1 MRGHEA
7 LYARWHPR
15 SSQNARKAALKS
27 ASWRPR
33 VHVDRWS
40 CTVSKRLVLLVLAA
54 SQFLMVLDAAVMNV
68 SISQL
73 VADFDTTVTTI
84 QGVITLYALVMAALF
99 MTGGKLGDILGRRR
113 AFVIGH
119 VIYGAGSLLTALSWS
134 VASLTLGWSVLEGI
148 GAALVLPALAALVAG
163 NFEGRARAA
172 AYGALGGVAGAAIA
186 VGPILGGWLT
196 TELTWRL
203 VFAGEVVLVIAIVL
217 ATPRLIADVPREG
230 PAPRLDWVGSLLSAL
245 GLGLVVFGVL
255 QASSWGW
262 LEPRDS
268 PLEPFGFSL
277 TPFVVAAGG
286 VLLAAFRAWE
296 RREEK
301 RAHPPLVHFALLAR
315 RTLRSGLVTLLGQNV
330 VLMGVFFAIP
340 LYLQIVQG
348 FDAFET
354 GLRMLPTS
362 AALLLTALLGARLA
376 TRFAPRTIVRAG
388 FLVLLAAV
396 GFLLGTIDPQIDSPE
411 FGVAMAVLGIGQGL
425 VVSQLGNVVQSA
437 VAEGDRSEAG
447 GLQYTAQQ
455 LGSSL
460 GTALIGAIVIT
471 GLAAAFAANVGDDPR
486 ISQATQ
492 DAVSVRLEGELSF
505 VDTAAVERAA
515 DAAGLPAAETDAL
528 VDGYADAQLK
538 ALKVG
543 LLACGF
549 VVLASLFATRELPRR
564 RLGAPGREPTAAEP
578 PAAPA

>member
-1 MRGHEA
+1 
-7 LYARWHPR
+7 
-15 SSQNARKAALKS
+15 
-27 ASWRPR
+27 
-33 VHVDRWS
+33 
-40 CTVSKRLVLLVLAA
+40 VSKRLVLLVLAA

-119 VIYGAGSLLTALSWS
+119 VIYGVGSLLTALSWS
-134 VASLTLGWSVLEGI
+134 VASLTLGWSILEGI
-148 GAALVLPALAALVAG
+148 GAAMVLPALAALVAG

-203 VFAGEVVLVIAIVL
+203 VFAGEVAIALAIVL
-217 ATPRLIADVPREG
+217 ATPRLVADAPREG
-230 PAPRLDWVGSLLSAL
+230 AAPRLDWVGSLLSAL

-255 QASSWGW
+255 QASAWGW
-262 LEPRDS
+262 LAPRDS

-286 VLLAAFRAWE
+286 VLLVAFRAWE
-296 RREEK
+296 RREEE
-301 RAHPPLVHFALLAR
+301 RGRSPLMHFALLGR
-315 RTLRSGLVTLLGQNV
+315 PVLRSGLVTFLGQNI
-330 VLMGVFFAIP
+330 VLMGVFFAVP

-354 GLRMLPTS
+354 GVRMLPTS
-362 AALLLTALLGARLA
+362 VALLVTALLGARLA

-388 FLVLLAAV
+388 FLFLLAAV
-396 GFLLGTIDPQIDSPE
+396 AFLLGTIDPQIDTAD
-411 FGVAMAVLGIGQGL
+411 FNVAMAVLGVGMGL

-437 VAEGDRSEAG
+437 VDESDRSEAG

-471 GLAAAFAANVGDDPR
+471 GLAAAFTANVADDPA
-486 ISQATQ
+486 ISQSVKDQ
-492 DAVSVRLEGELSF
+492 VSVRLEGDLSF
-505 VDTAAVERAA
+505 VDAASVE
-515 DAAGLPAAETDAL
+515 DAAQQAGVPAAETEAL
-528 VDGYADAQLK
+528 VDGYSDAQLK

-549 VVLASLFATRELPRR
+549 IVLASLLATRNLPRT
-564 RLGAPGREPTAAEP
+564 RLAERAGAGEPAADAP
-578 PAAPA
+578 PAAA

>member
-1 MRGHEA
+1 M
-7 LYARWHPR
+7 
-15 SSQNARKAALKS
+15 
-27 ASWRPR
+27 
-33 VHVDRWS
+33 
-40 CTVSKRLVLLVLAA
+40 SKRLVLLVLAA

-113 AFVIGH
+113 TFVIGH

-134 VASLTLGWSVLEGI
+134 VASLTLGWSILEGI

-163 NFEGRARAA
+163 NFEGRERAA

-203 VFAGEVVLVIAIVL
+203 VFAGEVALVIAIVL
-217 ATPRLIADVPREG
+217 ATPRLVADVAREG
-230 PAPRLDWVGSLLSAL
+230 AAPRLDWVGSVLSAL

-255 QASSWGW
+255 NASSWGW

-296 RREEK
+296 RREEE
-301 RAHPPLVHFALLAR
+301 RAHAPLVHFALLAR
-315 RTLRSGLVTLLGQNV
+315 PVLRSGLVTLLGQNV

-348 FDAFET
+348 YDALET
-354 GLRMLPTS
+354 GVRMLPTS
-362 AALLLTALLGARLA
+362 VALLVTALLGARLA
-376 TRFAPRTIVRAG
+376 ARFAPRTIVRAG
-388 FLVLLAAV
+388 FLVLLGAV
-396 GFLLGTIDPQIDSPE
+396 ALLLGTIEPQIDTAD
-411 FGVAMAVLGIGQGL
+411 FDVAMAILGVGMGL

-437 VAEGDRSEAG
+437 VEEDDRSEAG

-460 GTALIGAIVIT
+460 GTALIGAIVIS
-471 GLAAAFAANVGDDPR
+471 GLALAFTANVGDDPR

-492 DAVSVRLEGELSF
+492 QQVSVRLESEVSF
-505 VDTAAVERAA
+505 VGSDSVERAA
-515 DAAGLPAAETDAL
+515 QQAGVPAGETEAL
-528 VDGYADAQLK
+528 VDGYEDAQLQ
-538 ALKVG
+538 ALKIG
-543 LLACGF
+543 LLVCGF
-549 VVLASLFATRELPRR
+549 VVLASLLATRRLPPR
-564 RLGAPGREPTAAEP
+564 RLGSDEAG
-578 PAAPA
+578 APAPATVA

>member
-1 MRGHEA
+1 M
-7 LYARWHPR
+7 
-15 SSQNARKAALKS
+15 
-27 ASWRPR
+27 
-33 VHVDRWS
+33 
-40 CTVSKRLVLLVLAA
+40 SKRLVLLVLAA

-84 QGVITLYALVMAALF
+84 QGVITFYALVMAALF

-113 AFVIGH
+113 AFVVGH
-119 VIYGAGSLLTALSWS
+119 AIYGAGSLLTALSWS

-148 GAALVLPALAALVAG
+148 GAAMVLPALAALVAG

-203 VFAGEVVLVIAIVL
+203 VFAGEVVIVIAIVL
-217 ATPRLIADVPREG
+217 ATPRLVADVPREG
-230 PAPRLDWVGSLLSAL
+230 PPPRLDWVGSLLSAL
-245 GLGLVVFGVL
+245 GLGLVVYGVL

-262 LEPRDS
+262 LAPRNS
-268 PLEPFGFSL
+268 PVEPFGFSL

-296 RREEK
+296 RREEEHD
-301 RAHPPLVHFALLAR
+301 HPPLVHFALLR
-315 RTLRSGLVTLLGQNV
+315 RPILRSGLVTLLGQQL
-330 VLMGVFFAIP
+330 VLMGIFFAVP

-348 FDAFET
+348 FDALQT
-354 GLRMLPTS
+354 GIRMLPTS
-362 AALLLTALLGARLA
+362 IALLITALLGARLA
-376 TRFAPRTIVRAG
+376 SRFAPRTIVRAG
-388 FLVLLAAV
+388 FVVLLAAV
-396 GFLLGTIDPQIDSPE
+396 AFLLGTIDPQIDTAD
-411 FGVAMAVLGIGQGL
+411 FDVAMAVLGVGMGL

-437 VAEGDRSEAG
+437 VEESDRSEAG

-455 LGSSL
+455 LGASL

-471 GLAAAFAANVGDDPR
+471 GLAAAFAANIAADPS
-486 ISQATQ
+486 ISQATR

-505 VDTAAVERAA
+505 VDSATVEQHARE
-515 DAAGLPAAETDAL
+515 AGLSQSETSAV

-549 VVLASLFATRELPRR
+549 IVLASLLATHNLPRR
-564 RLGAPGREPTAAEP
+564 RLAAAGEEAEASREPEAAAEP
-578 PAAPA
+578 PPALA

>member
-1 MRGHEA
+1 M
-7 LYARWHPR
+7 
-15 SSQNARKAALKS
+15 
-27 ASWRPR
+27 
-33 VHVDRWS
+33 
-40 CTVSKRLVLLVLAA
+40 SKRLVLLVLAA

-99 MTGGKLGDILGRRR
+99 LTGGKLGDILGRRR

-119 VIYGAGSLLTALSWS
+119 MIYAAGSLLTALSWS
-134 VASLTLGWSVLEGI
+134 VASLTLGWSIVEGI
-148 GAALVLPALAALVAG
+148 GAAIVLPALAALVAG
-163 NFEGRARAA
+163 NFEGKERAA

-203 VFAGEVVLVIAIVL
+203 VFAGEVVIATGIVL
-217 ATPRLIADVPREG
+217 ATPRLLRDAPREG

-255 QASSWGW
+255 NASTWGW
-262 LEPRDS
+262 LAPRNS
-268 PLEPFGFSL
+268 PVEPFGFSL
-277 TPFVVAAGG
+277 APFVVAAGG

-296 RREEK
+296 RREEE
-301 RAHPPLVHFALLAR
+301 RGHSPLMHFALLGR
-315 RTLRSGLVTLLGQNV
+315 PVLRSGLVTFLGQNI

-348 FDAFET
+348 FDALET
-354 GLRMLPTS
+354 GIRMLPTS
-362 AALLLTALLGARLA
+362 VALLVTALLGARLA
-376 TRFAPRTIVRAG
+376 TRFSPRTIVRAG
-388 FLVLLAAV
+388 FVCLLAAV
-396 GFLLGTIDPQIDSPE
+396 GFLLGTIEPQIDTAD
-411 FGVAMAVLGIGQGL
+411 FDVAMGVLGVGMGL

-437 VAEGDRSEAG
+437 VQESDRSEAG

-471 GLAAAFAANVGDDPR
+471 GLAAAFSANVGDDPR
-486 ISQATQ
+486 ISQAVQ
-492 DAVSVRLEGELSF
+492 GQVSVRLEGDLSF
-505 VDTAAVERAA
+505 VDAASVEQAA
-515 DAAGLPAAETDAL
+515 QDADVSAAETDAL
-528 VDGYADAQLK
+528 VESYSDAQLK

-549 VVLASLFATRELPRR
+549 VVLASLLATRNLPRR
-564 RLGAPGREPTAAEP
+564 RLGEEAEDDAGPAGAAAEP
-578 PAAPA
+578 PPAPA

>member
-1 MRGHEA
+1 LHA
-7 LYARWHPR
+7 VP
-15 SSQNARKAALKS
+15 S
-27 ASWRPR
+27 ATLELRLIP
-33 VHVDRWS
+33 
-40 CTVSKRLVLLVLAA
+40 KRLVLLVLAA

-119 VIYGAGSLLTALSWS
+119 AIYGAGSLLTALSWS
-134 VASLTLGWSVLEGI
+134 VASLTLGWSILEGI
-148 GAALVLPALAALVAG
+148 GAAIVLPALAALVAG

-203 VFAGEVVLVIAIVL
+203 VFAGEVVLVVAIVL
-217 ATPRLIADVPREG
+217 ATPRLVADAPREG
-230 PAPRLDWVGSLLSAL
+230 PAPALDWVGSLLSAL

-255 QASSWGW
+255 QASAWGW

-296 RREEK
+296 RRSEEH
-301 RAHPPLVHFALLAR
+301 AGAPLVHFALLGR
-315 RTLRSGLVTLLGQNV
+315 PVLRSGLVTLLGQNV

-362 AALLLTALLGARLA
+362 VALLITALLGARLA
-376 TRFAPRTIVRAG
+376 NRFSPRTIVRAG

-396 GFLLGTIDPQIDSPE
+396 AFVLGTIDPQIDTTD
-411 FGVAMAVLGIGQGL
+411 FNIAMAVLGVGMGL

-437 VAEGDRSEAG
+437 VEERDRSEAG

-460 GTALIGAIVIT
+460 GTALVGAIVIS
-471 GLAAAFAANVGDDPR
+471 GLAAAFAVNVASDAR
-486 ISQATQ
+486 VSQAVKDQ
-492 DAVSVRLEGELSF
+492 VSVRLEGSLSF
-505 VDTAAVERAA
+505 VDATTVEQAAEEV
-515 DAAGLPAAETDAL
+515 GVPAAETDA
-528 VDGYADAQLK
+528 VVEGYSDAQLK
-538 ALKVG
+538 ALKLG
-543 LLACGF
+543 LLVCGF
-549 VVLASLFATRELPRR
+549 VALGSLLATRQLPRR
-564 RLGAPGREPTAAEP
+564 RLADGRAPPTSRASR
-578 PAAPA
+578 

>member
-1 MRGHEA
+1 M
-7 LYARWHPR
+7 
-15 SSQNARKAALKS
+15 
-27 ASWRPR
+27 
-33 VHVDRWS
+33 
-40 CTVSKRLVLLVLAA
+40 TSKRLVLLVLAA

-119 VIYGAGSLLTALSWS
+119 VIYGTGSLLTALAWS
-134 VASLTLGWSVLEGI
+134 VASLTLGWSILEGI
-148 GAALVLPALAALVAG
+148 GAAMVLPALAALVAG
-163 NFEGRARAA
+163 NFEGKSRAA

-203 VFAGEVVLVIAIVL
+203 VFAGEVVIALAIVV
-217 ATPRLIADVPREG
+217 ATPRLVRDAPREG
-230 PAPRLDWVGSLLSAL
+230 PPPELDWVGSVLSAL
-245 GLGLVVFGVL
+245 GLGLVVFSVL
-255 QASSWGW
+255 NASRWGW
-262 LEPRDS
+262 IVPRDS
-268 PLEPFGFSL
+268 PVAPFGFSL
-277 TPFVVAAGG
+277 APFVFAAGG

-296 RREEK
+296 RRREEGG
-301 RAHPPLVHFALLAR
+301 HEPLVHFALLR
-315 RTLRSGLVTLLGQNV
+315 RPVLRSGLVTFLGQNL
-330 VLMGVFFAIP
+330 VLMGIFFAIP

-348 FDAFET
+348 FDALQT
-354 GLRMLPTS
+354 GVRMLPTS
-362 AALLLTALLGARLA
+362 IALLVTALLGARLA

-388 FLVLLAAV
+388 FVFLLAAV
-396 GFLLGTIDPQIDSPE
+396 GFLLGTIEPQIDTTD
-411 FGVAMAVLGIGQGL
+411 FNVAMTVLGVGMGL

-437 VAEGDRSEAG
+437 VAESDRSEAG

-471 GLAAAFAANVGDDPR
+471 GLAAAFSAKVTANPQ

-492 DAVSVRLEGELSF
+492 DQVSVRLEGDLSF
-505 VDTAAVERAA
+505 VDANSVEQAAR
-515 DAAGLPAAETDAL
+515 AAGLSSAETTAI
-528 VDGYADAQLK
+528 VDSYSDAQLE

-549 VVLASLFATRELPRR
+549 VVLASLLATRNLPRW
-564 RLGAPGREPTAAEP
+564 RLGERATEPEEGAERAGEPLAEP
-578 PAAPA
+578 PPAPA

>member
-1 MRGHEA
+1 M
-7 LYARWHPR
+7 
-15 SSQNARKAALKS
+15 
-27 ASWRPR
+27 
-33 VHVDRWS
+33 
-40 CTVSKRLVLLVLAA
+40 SKRLVLLVLAA

-84 QGVITLYALVMAALF
+84 QAVITLYALVMAALF

-113 AFVIGH
+113 VFVIGH
-119 VIYGAGSLLTALSWS
+119 VVYGAGSLLTALSWS
-134 VASLTLGWSVLEGI
+134 VASLTLGWSILEGI
-148 GAALVLPALAALVAG
+148 GAAMVLPALAALVAG
-163 NFEGRARAA
+163 NFEGKARAA

-203 VFAGEVVLVIAIVL
+203 VFAGEVVLVGAIVL
-217 ATPRLIADVPREG
+217 ATPRLVADVPREG
-230 PAPRLDWVGSLLSAL
+230 APPRLDWVGSLLSAL
-245 GLGLVVFGVL
+245 GLGLVVYGVL

-262 LEPRDS
+262 LAPRDS

-296 RREEK
+296 RREEE
-301 RAHPPLVHFALLAR
+301 RSSSPLVHFALLR
-315 RTLRSGLVTLLGQNV
+315 RPVLSSGLVTLLGQNV
-330 VLMGVFFAIP
+330 VLMGIFFAIP

-348 FDAFET
+348 FDALET
-354 GLRMLPTS
+354 GVRMLPTS
-362 AALLLTALLGARLA
+362 VALLVTALLGARLA
-376 TRFAPRTIVRAG
+376 NRFAPRTIVRAG

-396 GFLLGTIDPQIDSPE
+396 AFLLSTIDPQIDTTD
-411 FGVAMAVLGIGQGL
+411 FDVAMAVLGIGMGL
-425 VVSQLGNVVQSA
+425 IVSQLGNVVQSA

-460 GTALIGAIVIT
+460 GTALVGAIVIT
-471 GLAAAFAANVGDDPR
+471 GLAAAFTANVSDDPR
-486 ISQATQ
+486 ISQATRDQ
-492 DAVSVRLEGELSF
+492 VSVRLEGDLSF
-505 VDTAAVERAA
+505 VDAASVEQGAE
-515 DAAGLPAAETDAL
+515 AAGVPPAQTDAL
-528 VDGYADAQLK
+528 VEGYSDAQLK

-549 VVLASLFATRELPRR
+549 VALASLLATRNLPGR
-564 RLGAPGREPTAAEP
+564 RLQENAAGD
-578 PAAPA
+578 AAAASASA

>member
-1 MRGHEA
+1 M
-7 LYARWHPR
+7 
-15 SSQNARKAALKS
+15 
-27 ASWRPR
+27 
-33 VHVDRWS
+33 
-40 CTVSKRLVLLVLAA
+40 SKRLVLLVLAA

-113 AFVIGH
+113 IFVIGH
-119 VIYGAGSLLTALSWS
+119 VVYGVGSLLTALSWS
-134 VASLTLGWSVLEGI
+134 VASLTFGWSILEGI
-148 GAALVLPALAALVAG
+148 GAAMVLPALAALVAG
-163 NFEGRARAA
+163 NFEGKERAA

-203 VFAGEVVLVIAIVL
+203 VFAGEVVIATGIVI
-217 ATPRLIADVPREG
+217 ATPRLLRDAPREG
-230 PAPRLDWVGSLLSAL
+230 PAPQLDWVGSILSAL
-245 GLGLVVFGVL
+245 GLGLVVYGVL

-262 LEPRDS
+262 LAPRNS
-268 PLEPFGFSL
+268 PIEPFGFSL

-286 VLLAAFRAWE
+286 VLLAGLRAWE
-296 RREEK
+296 RRREEAG
-301 RAHPPLVHFALLAR
+301 RSPLVHFRLLDR
-315 RTLRSGLVTLLGQNV
+315 PMLRSGLVTFLGQNI
-330 VLMGVFFAIP
+330 VLMGIFFAIP

-362 AALLLTALLGARLA
+362 VTLLVTALLGARLA
-376 TRFAPRTIVRAG
+376 TRFTPRAIVRAG
-388 FLVLLAAV
+388 FLFLLAAV
-396 GFLLGTIDPQIDSPE
+396 ALLLATIDPQIDTTE
-411 FGVAMAVLGIGQGL
+411 FNVAMAVLGVGMGL

-437 VAEGDRSEAG
+437 VGESDRSEAG

-460 GTALIGAIVIT
+460 GTALIGAIVIS
-471 GLAAAFAANVGDDPR
+471 GLATAFTANVTDDPR
-486 ISQATQ
+486 ISQAVKDQ
-492 DAVSVRLEGELSF
+492 VSVRLEGDLSF
-505 VDTAAVERAA
+505 VDAASVQQGAE
-515 DAAGLPAAETDAL
+515 AAGVSPAETDAI
-528 VDGYADAQLK
+528 VASYSDAQLK

-549 VVLASLFATRELPRR
+549 VVLASLLATRNLPRR
-564 RLGAPGREPTAAEP
+564 RLGEEDEAEDADPATRLAEP
-578 PAAPA
+578 PPAPA